1 MWQIQVKGI
10 LIQLGIH
17 KALKGKP
24 FPASSNDSGKSI
36 IMINEDW
43 KALDERTTNDIRT
56 CLAKNVLTN
65 VGKILSARELWERLG
80 NLYQMN
86 L

>member
-17 KALKGKP
+17 TGKS
-24 FPASSNDSGKSI
+24 FPTSSNDFGKSI